1 MSGMIKL
8 DIFSDT
14 ICPWCYIG
22 KKRLDRAIKKFNTE
36 EFKIT
41 WRPFQLNPSMQA
53 DGMDRTEYLVSK
65 FGSED
70 AAKTIYDNIFE
81 EGEKEGIQF
90 QFDNIKITP
99 NSFNSHRLLAL
110 AYQKKIQ
117 GEMMEDLFQSYFIKG
132 QDIGDPTVLLDIA
145 TKHNIDEEEFKRYL
159 MDKENIQ
166 PLANEEIQAKNMGIN
181 SVPTFIANQQIVIN
195 GAQSVDNFELI
206 FTKLLS
212 KVH

>member
-1 MSGMIKL
+1 MIKL

-36 EFKIT
+36 EFMIT
-41 WRPFQLNPSMQA
+41 WRPFQLNPNMQA

-81 EGEKEGIQF
+81 EGEKEEIYF
-90 QFDNIKITP
+90 QFDDIKITP

-117 GEMMEDLFQSYFIKG
+117 DRMIEDIFQSYFIRG
-132 QDIGDPTVLLDIA
+132 EDIGDPTVLLDIA
-145 TKHNIDEEEFKRYL
+145 IKHKIDEDEFKNYL
-159 MDKENIQ
+159 MNKENIE
-166 PLANEEIQAKNMGIN
+166 PLANEEIQARKMGIN
-181 SVPTFIANQQIVIN
+181 SVPTFIVNQQIVIN

>member
-1 MSGMIKL
+1 MIKL

-36 EFKIT
+36 KFKIT
-41 WRPFQLNPSMQA
+41 WRPFQLNPNMQA

-81 EGEKEGIQF
+81 EGEKEEIHF
-90 QFDNIKITP
+90 QFDDIKITP

-117 GEMMEDLFQSYFIKG
+117 DRMIEDIFQSYFIRG
-132 QDIGDPTVLLDIA
+132 EDIGDPTVLLDIA
-145 TKHNIDEEEFKRYL
+145 IKHNIDEDEFKNYL
-159 MDKENIQ
+159 MNKENIE
-166 PLANEEIQAKNMGIN
+166 PLANEEIQARKMGIN
-181 SVPTFIANQQIVIN
+181 SVPTFIVNQQIVIN